1 MIDFKEAYD
10 MELETYYTL
19 YQGGVGEFVMKKSRF
34 IASVSPVE
42 TEEEALN
49 FIDGLKKQYW
59 DAAHNCYAYIIGVKN
74 PIMRCSDDGEPSKTA
89 GKPMLD
95 VLLAKELTNLVV
107 VVTRYFGGTLLGT
120 GGLVKAYQSATI
132 EGLEKSLIIK
142 KEPGVH
148 MQLITDYNLV
158 GKIQYYIGQEN
169 IPLISS
175 DYTDVVTLDLM
186 IPIDQVDCFQKKL
199 ADLSNGNL
207 RASEIEKLYFSTI
220 NREVI
225 LFK

>member
-1 MIDFKEAYD
+1 MIWNWRHII
-10 MELETYYTL
+10 LYTS
-19 YQGGVGEFVMKKSRF
+19 GGVGEFVMKKSRF

-158 GKIQYYIGQEN
+158 GKIQYYR
-169 IPLISS
+169 
-175 DYTDVVTLDLM
+175 TRKHT
-186 IPIDQVDCFQKKL
+186 
-199 ADLSNGNL
+199 SNL
-207 RASEIEKLYFSTI
+207 FRLHRCCYFGFDDT
-220 NREVI
+220 NRPS
-225 LFK
+225 

>member
-1 MIDFKEAYD
+1 
-10 MELETYYTL
+10 
-19 YQGGVGEFVMKKSRF
+19 
-34 IASVSPVE
+34 
-42 TEEEALN
+42 
-49 FIDGLKKQYW
+49 
-59 DAAHNCYAYIIGVKN
+59 
-74 PIMRCSDDGEPSKTA
+74 
-89 GKPMLD
+89 MLD
-95 VLLAKELTNLVV
+95 VLLAKELANLVV

-120 GGLVKAYQSATI
+120 GGLVKAYQSATV
-132 EGLEKSLIIK
+132 EGLNQSIIIK
-142 KEPGVH
+142 KEPGIHV
-148 MQLITDYNLV
+148 QLISDYNLI
-158 GKIQYYIGQEN
+158 GKLQYYIGQEN